1 MLDGLT
7 QGFRNARL
15 KLKGKARLSE
25 ENIAEAL
32 QDVRVSLLEGD
43 VDLGVVKA
51 FLERVKERSVGEV
64 VPLRVKKGEEEQVSP
79 GDHFVKICH
88 DELVSLMG
96 GDPVDLDLDSDPAV
110 IMMVGLQGSG
120 KTTTAGKLA
129 QKLKQEGK
137 KPMLVAADIY
147 RPAAIDQLQVLGRKL
162 GLPVFSIRGM
172 DPVTLSRL
180 AVRQAK
186 SVGRDVVIIDTAGR
200 LAIDNELMDEVLR
213 IKGEVRP
220 DNILFVCDAMIGQD
234 AVRTAARFD
243 KVLDFSG
250 FVLTK
255 MDGDARGG
263 AALSIN
269 QVTGKPVL
277 FLGMGEGLE
286 ELERFRPEGL
296 ASRILGMGDVV
307 GLVEDFQQHVTEEE
321 AEASAK
327 KMLQGDFT
335 FNDFLAQLETVQK
348 MGSIT
353 DLLDKLPGFSDVKSQ
368 LPDGALDD
376 SELGRVKAAI
386 FSMTKQERENPDLLS
401 SHSRIDR
408 IARGSGQSSNDI
420 RGIYTRFLSAR
431 KMMRQMGQAS
441 GMFGSV
447 RQMRKMRKQMKRM
460 GMGDMD
466 GMADMFGDTQPDP
479 GPQMSADE
487 RIEKRK
493 KARDARRKRKRRG
506 R

>member
-15 KLKGKARLSE
+15 KLKGKAQLSE
-25 ENIAEAL
+25 ANIAEAL
-32 QDVRVSLLEGD
+32 RDVRISLLEGD
-43 VDLGVVKA
+43 VDLDVVKD
-51 FLERVKERSVGEV
+51 FLEAVKVRSVGEV
-64 VPLRVKKGEEEQVSP
+64 VPLRVKKGETNPISA

-88 DELVSLMG
+88 DELVRIMG
-96 GDPVDLDLDSDPAV
+96 GDPVELDMEQEPSV

-129 QKLKQEGK
+129 SKLKKEGK
-137 KPMLVAADIY
+137 KPLLVAADIY
-147 RPAAIDQLQVLGRKL
+147 RPAAIDQLQVLGRQL
-162 GLPVFSIRGM
+162 GLPVFSIKGM

-200 LAIDNELMDEVLR
+200 LAIDNTLMDEVLK
-213 IKGEVRP
+213 IKAEVRP
-220 DNILFVCDAMIGQD
+220 RNILFVCDAMIGQD
-234 AVRTAARFD
+234 AVQTAAKFD

-263 AALSIN
+263 AALSIH

-286 ELERFRPEGL
+286 DLERFRPEGL

-307 GLVEDFQQHVTEEE
+307 GLVEDFQEHVTEEE
-321 AEASAK
+321 AAASAT
-327 KMLQGDFT
+327 KMLSGDFT
-335 FNDFLAQLETVQK
+335 FNDFLSQLETIQQ
-348 MGSIT
+348 MGSLT
-353 DLLDKLPGFSDVKSQ
+353 DLMDKMPGFSDMKSQ
-368 LPDGALDD
+368 LPEGALDE
-376 SELGRVKAAI
+376 SELTRVKSAI
-386 FSMTKQERENPDLLS
+386 FSMTKQERENPDLLT

-408 IARGSGQSSNDI
+408 IARGSGQTANAVRS
-420 RGIYTRFLSAR
+420 IYTRFLGAR

-441 GMFGSV
+441 GMFGSL

-460 GMGDMD
+460 GMGDMA
-466 GMADMFGDTQPDP
+466 GMGEMLAGAPEVEEPRLSPDEV
-479 GPQMSADE
+479 M
-487 RIEKRK
+487 EKRK
-493 KARDARRKRKRRG
+493 AARAARRKRRGKRR
-506 R
+506 